1 MLQWQHGGPTPV
13 KDILDVIF
21 QRRAVKLFEPV
32 VIAQGPRERILNA
45 ARHAPSSFNLQP
57 YKLYW
62 VESAAKKAAVAK
74 LCLEQVPAETAS
86 ALVVVVAD
94 IGSMPATT
102 QGQLEWMRGSDFA
115 ASKIRDYE
123 RTAKIGRI
131 LFMPGPFGI
140 FAAVKRALFWLLNL
154 WQTSGMP
161 PLSRQDLFKW
171 ATKSTSLACQNLMLA
186 AEALGFNTCPMEGFD
201 RRRLSHY
208 LGLSAQHHEIVMV
221 IAIGKKSDSYVELP
235 QWRRPLDATVTV
247 L

>member
-1 MLQWQHGGPTPV
+1 MEN
-13 KDILDVIF
+13 ILDAIF

-32 VIAQGPRERILNA
+32 IIAPGARERILDA
-45 ARHAPSSFNLQP
+45 ACHAPSSFNLQP

-62 VESAAKKAAVAK
+62 VESAVKKAAVTK
-74 LCLEQVPAETAS
+74 LCLEQVPAQTAS

-94 IGSMPATT
+94 IESMPATT
-102 QGQLEWMRGSDFA
+102 QGQLEWMRRNNFPE
-115 ASKIRDYE
+115 SKIRDYR
-123 RTAKIGRI
+123 RTARIGRI

-154 WQTSGMP
+154 CHASGIP

-201 RRRLSHY
+201 RRRLLQY
-208 LGLSAQHHEIVMV
+208 LSLSARYHEVVMV
-221 IAIGKKSDSYVELP
+221 IAIGRKSQAYVETP